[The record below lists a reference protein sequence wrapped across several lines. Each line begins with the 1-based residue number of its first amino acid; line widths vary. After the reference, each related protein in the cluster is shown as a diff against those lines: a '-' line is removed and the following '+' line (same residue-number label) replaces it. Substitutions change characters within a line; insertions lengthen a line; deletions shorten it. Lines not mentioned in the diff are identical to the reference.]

1 VIVCGDELIGAAH
14 NEVNRTNDPT
24 AHAEILA
31 ITQAASI
38 VGDWRLN
45 KCTLFVTKEPCPMCA
60 GALVMGRMGR
70 VVYAVEDPKMGYLGG
85 AVDVN
90 ATPTN
95 NHKLIVEKGVME
107 AECREILQA
116 FFAKKRIVKV

>member
-1 VIVCGDELIGAAH
+1 
-14 NEVNRTNDPT
+14 
-24 AHAEILA
+24 
-31 ITQAASI
+31 
-38 VGDWRLN
+38 
-45 KCTLFVTKEPCPMCA
+45 
-60 GALVMGRMGR
+60 LVMGRMGR